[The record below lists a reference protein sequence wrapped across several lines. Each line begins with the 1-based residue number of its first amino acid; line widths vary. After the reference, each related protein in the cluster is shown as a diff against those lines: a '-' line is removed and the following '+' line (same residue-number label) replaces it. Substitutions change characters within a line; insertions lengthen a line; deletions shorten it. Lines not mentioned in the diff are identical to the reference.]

1 MYRRRGMGMRRTCGG
16 FGISVRPLLFLLT
29 LALLWTSSI
38 NVAISHSAEYFPPG
52 HDLGE
57 WFGWEKS
64 DAMAVLKILKD
75 YDLLK
80 EENEKLQKDLRASE
94 KQTDLEKR
102 ENELNK
108 KINDIQQRE
117 IEMHKRSFEQ
127 MTILVDKS
135 LKLAEISKPQSNWQ
149 TYGLAA
155 LAVFMAGFLLGR

>member
-1 MYRRRGMGMRRTCGG
+1 
-16 FGISVRPLLFLLT
+16 
-29 LALLWTSSI
+29 
-38 NVAISHSAEYFPPG
+38 
-52 HDLGE
+52 
-57 WFGWEKS
+57 
-64 DAMAVLKILKD
+64 MAVLKILKD